1 MLTMRRPSADNERTT
16 MQQQLGRSD
25 DGPPADDPTFD
36 RRRGPRRVEDDTT
49 PLDRREAER
58 RALPGIERLL
68 EDVEKAAPG
77 ETDAS
82 ASAIP
87 FDRRQGPRRA
97 VQADAAVPADRR
109 GPDRRRRK
117 PGLAALF
124 GAILGLRPGAAP
136 DEG

>member
-1 MLTMRRPSADNERTT
+1 
-16 MQQQLGRSD
+16 MQQQLGSTG
-25 DGPPADDPTFD
+25 DGSPADDPTFD
-36 RRRGPRRVEDDTT
+36 RRRGPRRVEDDVT

-58 RALPGIERLL
+58 RELPGIERLL
-68 EDVEKAAPG
+68 EDVESEGAPPG
-77 ETDAS
+77 PDAS
-82 ASAIP
+82 AQVVP

-97 VQADAAVPADRR
+97 VQADAAVPAERR

-136 DEG
+136 DEV

>member
-1 MLTMRRPSADNERTT
+1 
-16 MQQQLGRSD
+16 MQQQLGRTD

-36 RRRGPRRVEDDTT
+36 RRRGPRRVDEDAP
-49 PLDRREAER
+49 PLDRREEER

-68 EDVEKAAPG
+68 EDVEREAAPG
-77 ETDAS
+77 ERDAS
-82 ASAIP
+82 VPAIP
-87 FDRRQGPRRA
+87 FDRRQGPRRETR
-97 VQADAAVPADRR
+97 ADDTVPTERR

-117 PGLAALF
+117 PGLPALF

>member
-1 MLTMRRPSADNERTT
+1 
-16 MQQQLGRSD
+16 MQQQLGRTD
-25 DGPPADDPTFD
+25 DEPPADDPTFD
-36 RRRGPRRVEDDTT
+36 RRRGPRRVEEDAP

-68 EDVEKAAPG
+68 EDVES
-77 ETDAS
+77 DAVPPDADSS
-82 ASAIP
+82 AQAVP

-97 VQADAAVPADRR
+97 ADAAVPMERR

-117 PGLAALF
+117 PGLPALF
-124 GAILGLRPGAAP
+124 GAILGLRAGAVP

>member
-1 MLTMRRPSADNERTT
+1 

-36 RRRGPRRVEDDTT
+36 RRRGPRRVDEDAP
-49 PLDRREAER
+49 PLDRREEER

-68 EDVEKAAPG
+68 EDVEREAAP
-77 ETDAS
+77 EPDAS
-82 ASAIP
+82 VPAIP
-87 FDRRQGPRRA
+87 FDRRQGPRRETR
-97 VQADAAVPADRR
+97 ADDTVPMERR

-117 PGLAALF
+117 PGLPALF

-136 DEG
+136 DES